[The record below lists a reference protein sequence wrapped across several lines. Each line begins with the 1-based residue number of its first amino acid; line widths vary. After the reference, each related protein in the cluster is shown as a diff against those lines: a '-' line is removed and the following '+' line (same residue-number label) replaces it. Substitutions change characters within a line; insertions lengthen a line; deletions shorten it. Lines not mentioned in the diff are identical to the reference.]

1 MGCGY
6 DRFCAG
12 YGRFGDYMIGR
23 AVDTSGCSGY
33 MIGSAAV
40 MIGCIGYMI
49 GSAVVMV
56 GITL

>member
-23 AVDTSGCSGY
+23 AVDTGGCSGY

-40 MIGCIGYMI
+40 MIG
-49 GSAVVMV
+49 SAVVMV